1 MPTPRRRPLSIASL
15 LLASLA
21 LAGCAAPG
29 SPGVIDPA
37 PAAYSASPECDA
49 YVAAKNDAI
58 SSANQQAVQVSV
70 DELPFEIADEY
81 EDAVLCVDAI
91 SALDATDD
99 QTLGFE
105 VLTDAVD
112 GIGYNVFA
120 MSPDLT
126 YRTCETN
133 EPLGCFTDAAG
144 NLVVVGAADAARQ
157 FFPGLNAIVIG
168 GVHMIG
174 D

>member
-1 MPTPRRRPLSIASL
+1 MSAPRRPLFIASL
-15 LLASLA
+15 LFVAPA
-21 LAGCAAPG
+21 LAGCSASG
-29 SPGVIDPA
+29 SPDLTDPA

-49 YVAAKNDAI
+49 YVATRNDVL

-70 DELPFEIADEY
+70 DELPFDIA
-81 EDAVLCVDAI
+81 
-91 SALDATDD
+91 
-99 QTLGFE
+99 
-105 VLTDAVD
+105 D

-126 YRTCETN
+126 YRSCETN
-133 EPLGCFTDAAG
+133 EPMGCFTDAAG
-144 NLVVVGAADAARQ
+144 NLVVVGGADAALP